1 MKLLHKM
8 FFYIELKISSAAL
21 ALSHLLQL
29 SIFPL
34 MWLSYFINT
43 KPFNTMYIEFFQI
56 IYASGLAVSI
66 TVVIIHSE
74 YFVY

>member
-1 MKLLHKM
+1 
-8 FFYIELKISSAAL
+8 
-21 ALSHLLQL
+21 
-29 SIFPL
+29 

-56 IYASGLAVSI
+56 IYASGIAVSI

-74 YFVY
+74 YFVYWQEACLIITKHYNVNVVLAESSILYILLS